1 MFIYNTLIIKMSFK
15 KNEVYQKLQEQ
26 QLQTD
31 KLHEEL
37 KEKFKEYEEKS
48 KIFEE
53 KLRII
58 KEHREHNSISY
69 LFCYI
74 LRYLSRITRQKN
86 NAEVK
91 VSPQDS
97 NIE

>member
-1 MFIYNTLIIKMSFK
+1 MSFK
-15 KNEVYQKLQEQ
+15 KNEVYQKLQEK
-26 QLQTD
+26 QLQNN
-31 KLHEEL
+31 KLFEEL
-37 KEKFKEYEEKS
+37 EEKFKEYEKKS

-53 KLRII
+53 KLKII

-69 LFCYI
+69 LCCYI

-91 VSPQDS
+91 VSPQGS

>member
-1 MFIYNTLIIKMSFK
+1 MSFK
-15 KNEVYQKLQEQ
+15 KNEVYQKLQEK
-26 QLQTD
+26 QLQNN
-31 KLHEEL
+31 KLFEEL
-37 KEKFKEYEEKS
+37 EEKFKEYEKKS

-53 KLRII
+53 KLKII

-69 LFCYI
+69 LCCYI

-86 NAEVK
+86 NEEVK
-91 VSPQDS
+91 VSQQDS

>member
-1 MFIYNTLIIKMSFK
+1 MSLHRPEWEK
-15 KNEVYQKLQEQ
+15 CEMLRQKLQ
-26 QLQTD
+26 TD
-31 KLHEEL
+31 FKL
-37 KEKFKEYEEKS
+37 FEEKS
-48 KIFEE
+48 KRFEE
-53 KLRII
+53 TLKII

-69 LFCYI
+69 LCCYI

-91 VSPQDS
+91 VSPQGS

>member
-1 MFIYNTLIIKMSFK
+1 MSFK
-15 KNEVYQKLQEQ
+15 KNEVYQKLQEK
-26 QLQTD
+26 QLQNN
-31 KLHEEL
+31 KLFEEL
-37 KEKFKEYEEKS
+37 EEKFKEYEKKS

-53 KLRII
+53 KIKII

-69 LFCYI
+69 LCCYI